1 MMDYLYYLFVV
12 LGFLAVVLFL
22 EGLYLTWNAYRGPE
36 ATNIEKR
43 LRALSAGASGN
54 AESKLVKQRL
64 LAEAPAM
71 DRFLMTVPRIHLLD
85 RMLQQSGLKVTV
97 ASYLGWTLLAIVA
110 GMVLASFMN
119 LPILFGL
126 LLGVLPWWYV
136 RRAINRRLEKIEQ
149 QMPEA
154 LELMG
159 RAMLAGH
166 AFPSA
171 LKMVGDEM
179 AEPAAGEFRIVF
191 DEINYG
197 ISVPEALNNLAARV
211 PSTDVSYFVISVL
224 IQRETGGNLAEL
236 FGKLSSLIRE
246 RLKLLGTV
254 RVLAAE
260 GKLSA
265 QILTALPFALALVI
279 NLVNPGFLSV
289 LWTDPAGLKLVG
301 AALLLML
308 IGIFWMWRII
318 KIRV

>member
-1 MMDYLYYLFVV
+1 MDYLYYLFVV

>member
-1 MMDYLYYLFVV
+1 MDYLYYLFVV

-22 EGLYLTWNAYRGPE
+22 EGLYLTWNSYRGPE

-43 LRALSAGASGN
+43 LRALSAGAGGDGGSQ
-54 AESKLVKQRL
+54 LVKQRL

-71 DRFLMTVPRIHLLD
+71 DRLLMTVPRVHLLD
-85 RMLQQSGLKVTV
+85 RMLQQSGLKMNV
-97 ASYLGWTLLAIVA
+97 ASYLGWTVLAMVG
-110 GMVLASFMN
+110 GMVSASFMN
-119 LPILFGL
+119 LPALFGIIL
-126 LLGVLPWWYV
+126 AVLPWLYV
-136 RRAINRRLEKIEQ
+136 RRAIRRRLEKIEQ

-154 LELMG
+154 LELMS

-236 FGKLSSLIRE
+236 FGKLSALIRE

-265 QILTALPFALALVI
+265 QITGSSLQLEYLFRP
-279 NLVNPGFLSV
+279 NG
-289 LWTDPAGLKLVG
+289 
-301 AALLLML
+301 
-308 IGIFWMWRII
+308 
-318 KIRV
+318 

>member
-1 MMDYLYYLFVV
+1 MDYLYYLFAV

-22 EGLYLTWNAYRGPE
+22 EGLYLTWNSYRGPE
-36 ATNIEKR
+36 ATHIEKR
-43 LRALSAGASGN
+43 LRALSAGAGGN
-54 AESKLVKQRL
+54 HESKLIKQRL

-71 DRFLMTVPRIHLLD
+71 DRFLMGIPRVHQLD
-85 RMLQQSGLKVTV
+85 RMLQQSGLTLNV
-97 ASYLGWTLLAIVA
+97 AGYLGWTLLAIII
-110 GMVLASFMN
+110 GMVLANFAN
-119 LPILFGL
+119 LPVLSGL
-126 LLGVLPWWYV
+126 LFVLMPWFYV
-136 RRAINRRLEKIEQ
+136 RRAIGRRLEKIEQ

-154 LELMG
+154 LELMS

-197 ISVPEALNNLAARV
+197 ISVPEALNNMAARV

-236 FGKLSSLIRE
+236 FGNLSTLIRE
-246 RLKLLGTV
+246 RLKLIGTV
-254 RVLAAE
+254 RVLSAE

-265 QILTALPFALALVI
+265 QILTALPFALAFVI
-279 NLVNPGFLSV
+279 NLVNPGFLRV

-301 AALLLML
+301 VALVMMLL
-308 IGIFWMWRII
+308 GIFWMWRVI

>member
-1 MMDYLYYLFVV
+1 MDYLYYLFAV

-22 EGLYLTWNAYRGPE
+22 EGLYLTWNTYRGPE
-36 ATNIEKR
+36 AMHIEKR
-43 LRALSAGASGN
+43 LLALSAGAGGGHDST
-54 AESKLVKQRL
+54 LIKQRL
-64 LAEAPAM
+64 LAEAPMAN
-71 DRFLMTVPRIHLLD
+71 RLLLTIPRIHLLD
-85 RMLQQSGLKVTV
+85 RMLLQSGLKLNV
-97 ASYLGWTLLAIVA
+97 AGYLGWTVLAMLG
-110 GMVLASFMN
+110 GMVLATFVN
-119 LPILFGL
+119 LPIFSGML
-126 LLGVLPWWYV
+126 LAVIPWLYV
-136 RRAINRRLEKIEQ
+136 HRAIRRRLVKIEQ

-154 LELMG
+154 LELMS

-179 AEPAAGEFRIVF
+179 AEPIAGEFRIVF

-197 ISVPEALNNLAARV
+197 ISVPEALNNLGARV

-236 FGKLSSLIRE
+236 FGKLSALIRE

-254 RVLAAE
+254 RVLSAE

-265 QILTALPFALALVI
+265 QILIALPFALAFMI
-279 NLVNPGFLSV
+279 NLVNPGFLRV
-289 LWTDPAGLKLVG
+289 LWTDPVGLKMVGFALV
-301 AALLLML
+301 MMMF
-308 IGIFWMWRII
+308 GIFWIWRII

>member
-1 MMDYLYYLFVV
+1 
-12 LGFLAVVLFL
+12 
-22 EGLYLTWNAYRGPE
+22 
-36 ATNIEKR
+36 
-43 LRALSAGASGN
+43 
-54 AESKLVKQRL
+54 
-64 LAEAPAM
+64 
-71 DRFLMTVPRIHLLD
+71 
-85 RMLQQSGLKVTV
+85 
-97 ASYLGWTLLAIVA
+97 
-110 GMVLASFMN
+110 
-119 LPILFGL
+119 
-126 LLGVLPWWYV
+126 V
-136 RRAINRRLEKIEQ
+136 RRTIRRRLEKIEQ

-154 LELMG
+154 LELMS

-236 FGKLSSLIRE
+236 FGKLSALIRE

-265 QILTALPFALALVI
+265 QITGSSLQLEYLFRP
-279 NLVNPGFLSV
+279 NG
-289 LWTDPAGLKLVG
+289 
-301 AALLLML
+301 
-308 IGIFWMWRII
+308 
-318 KIRV
+318 